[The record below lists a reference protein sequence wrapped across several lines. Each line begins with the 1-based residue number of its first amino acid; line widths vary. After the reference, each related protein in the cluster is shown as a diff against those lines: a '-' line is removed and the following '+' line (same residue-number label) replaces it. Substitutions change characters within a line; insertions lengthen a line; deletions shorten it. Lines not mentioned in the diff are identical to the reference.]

1 MSIINGKAEM
11 NKVGIIGAGAWGTAL
26 SCAMQRAGNDVL
38 LQAYE
43 TEVADA
49 INRCHS
55 NPVYL
60 PNTSLNPNIR
70 ATSTLSDLVESDVIL
85 MVAPAQHVRATC
97 QALRAVWK
105 KDTALLICAKG
116 IELNSGLLMS
126 EVVAEELPEA
136 EIGIL
141 SGPTFAIEVANGLP
155 SACTLAM
162 EKMDRAMAFGKIVG
176 SSRFRIYASDD
187 IVGAQIGGAVK
198 NVLAIASGMA
208 SGKGFGD
215 NARAALITRG
225 ISELAR
231 LGVAKGAKPE
241 TLMGLSGMGDLTLTC
256 NSLQSRN
263 FSLGVAL
270 GQGEKLEDILK
281 VRKAVTEGV
290 FTARSVCKLAA
301 SLDVDMPICK
311 AVNQIL
317 NEGCDINQVVDD
329 LLARPF
335 REEI

>member
-1 MSIINGKAEM
+1 MTT
-11 NKVGIIGAGAWGTAL
+11 VGVIGAGAWGTAL
-26 SCAMQRAGNDVL
+26 ACAARRAGNDVL
-38 LQAYE
+38 IQAHE
-43 TEVADA
+43 AEVADA
-49 INRCHS
+49 INRSHS
-55 NPVYL
+55 NPTYL
-60 PNTSLNPNIR
+60 PNTNLDAHIK
-70 ATSTLSDLVESDVIL
+70 ATADLADLKDCDIIL
-85 MVAPAQHVRATC
+85 FVAPAQFVRPTA
-97 QALRAVWK
+97 QQLK
-105 KDTALLICAKG
+105 PHLKDGKPLLICAKG
-116 IELNSGLLMS
+116 IELDSGKLMS
-126 EVVAEELPEA
+126 EVLSEELPDA

-141 SGPTFAIEVANGLP
+141 SGPTFASEVANGLP

-162 EKMDRAMAFGKIVG
+162 KNLDHAMDLAKSVG

-187 IVGAQIGGAVK
+187 IIGAQIGGAVK
-198 NVLAIASGMA
+198 NVLAIASGMV

-256 NSLQSRN
+256 NSMQSRN

-270 GQGEKLEDILK
+270 GQGEKLDDILK

-301 SLDVDMPICK
+301 SLHVEMPICA
-311 AVNQIL
+311 AVNEIL
-317 NEGCDINQVVDD
+317 NKGADLNQVVDT

-335 REEI
+335 KEEM

>member
-1 MSIINGKAEM
+1 MT
-11 NKVGIIGAGAWGTAL
+11 KVGVIGAGAWGTAL
-26 SCAMQRAGNDVL
+26 ACAARRAGNEVM
-38 LQAYE
+38 LQAHE
-43 TEVADA
+43 PEVAQV
-49 INRCHS
+49 INRTHG
-55 NPVYL
+55 NPTYL
-60 PNTSLNPNIR
+60 PNTSLDPTIS
-70 ATSTLSDLVESDVIL
+70 ATPELSDIVDSDVVL

-97 QALRAVWK
+97 QALRPIWK
-105 KDTALLICAKG
+105 KGTPLLICAKG
-116 IELNSGLLMS
+116 IELDTGLLMS

-141 SGPTFAIEVANGLP
+141 SGPTFAIEVANALP

-162 EKMDRAMAFGKIVG
+162 ENMDHAMRVAKTVG
-176 SSRFRIYASDD
+176 SNRFRIYASDD
-187 IVGAQIGGAVK
+187 IIGAQIGGAVK

-225 ISELAR
+225 ISELVR
-231 LGVAKGAKPE
+231 LGRAKGAKRE

-256 NSLQSRN
+256 NSMQSRN

-290 FTARSVCKLAA
+290 FTARSVCKLAQ
-301 SLDVDMPICK
+301 SLSVEMPICK
-311 AVNQIL
+311 AVNRIL
-317 NEGCDINQVVDD
+317 NEGADITQVVDD

-335 REEI
+335 KEEI

>member
-1 MSIINGKAEM
+1 M
-11 NKVGIIGAGAWGTAL
+11 NKVGVIGAGAWGTAL
-26 SCAMQRAGNDVL
+26 ACAMQRAGNEVL

-43 TEVADA
+43 PEVAEA
-49 INRCHS
+49 INRSHT
-55 NPVYL
+55 NPIYL
-60 PNTSLNPNIR
+60 PNTNLNPNIR
-70 ATSTLSDLVESDVIL
+70 ATSDLADIIDSDVIL

-97 QALRAVWK
+97 KALKPLWK
-105 KDTALLICAKG
+105 KSTSLLICAKG
-116 IELNSGLLMS
+116 IELDSGLIMS
-126 EVVAEELPEA
+126 EVVADELPDA

-141 SGPTFAIEVANGLP
+141 SGPTFAIEVANALP

-162 EKMDRAMAFGKIVG
+162 EEMDRAMTMAKVVG

-225 ISELAR
+225 ISELTR

-256 NSLQSRN
+256 NSMQSRN

-301 SLDVDMPICK
+301 SLHVDMPICK
-311 AVNQIL
+311 AVNRIL
-317 NEGCDINQVVDD
+317 NEGADINEVVDD

>member
-1 MSIINGKAEM
+1 MR
-11 NKVGIIGAGAWGTAL
+11 KVGVIGAGAWGTAL
-26 SCAMQRAGNDVL
+26 ACAMRRAGNDVL
-38 LQAYE
+38 LQAHE
-43 TEVADA
+43 SEVADA
-49 INRCHS
+49 INRSHS

-60 PNTSLNPNIR
+60 PNTSLDPNIS
-70 ATSTLSDLVESDVIL
+70 ATCDFNDLKDCDVVL
-85 MVAPAQHVRATC
+85 LVAPAQHVRATC
-97 QALRAVWK
+97 RQIKPVLK
-105 KDTALLICAKG
+105 KTTPILVCAKG
-116 IELNSGLLMS
+116 IELDSGKIMS
-126 EVVAEELPEA
+126 EVLAEELPEA

-141 SGPTFAIEVANGLP
+141 SGPTFASEVANGLP

-162 EKMDRAMAFGKIVG
+162 KTMNRSMEIAKIIG

-187 IVGAQIGGAVK
+187 VIGAQIGGAVK
-198 NVLAIASGMA
+198 NVLAIASGMI

-225 ISELAR
+225 IAELTR
-231 LGVAKGAKPE
+231 LGMAKGAKPE

-256 NSLQSRN
+256 NSMQSRN

-290 FTARSVCKLAA
+290 FTAKSVCALAL
-301 SLDVDMPICK
+301 SLNVDMPICK
-311 AVNQIL
+311 AINRIL
-317 NEGCDINQVVDD
+317 NEGLDINQVIDD

-335 REEI
+335 KEEV